1 MEPLQSALSCVSR
14 TVLDARG
21 AYYPAARPHPLSLSD
36 DAAVRLGGNA
46 RLSLT
51 VEIGYRIH
59 DTLPVEDKGRWAVT
73 SAMYMYTFYD
83 ARGGQLL
90 SYHWHPEGRS
100 PITTPH
106 LHLGASAVTRD
117 LLATAHLPTGLI
129 TLIDVIRLAIQDF
142 GVRPLR
148 RDWAAVLDRAH
159 RAFGQPILRSSRRAA
174 TGCAEGRV

>member
-1 MEPLQSALSCVSR
+1 MRL
-14 TVLDARG
+14 RG
-21 AYYPAARPHPLSLSD
+21 D
-36 DAAVRLGGNA
+36 A
-46 RLSLT
+46 RLSLSI
-51 VEIGYRIH
+51 EIGYRIH
-59 DTLPVEDKGRWAVT
+59 EISSAQDTGRWAVT

-100 PITTPH
+100 PITMPH
-106 LHLGASAVTRD
+106 LHLGASAVTRP

-148 RDWAAVLDRAH
+148 RDWAAVLDRAQ
-159 RAFGQPILRSSRRAA
+159 RAL
-174 TGCAEGRV
+174 AE